1 MTRVALGNV
10 LVCEVALRNQER
22 VPTSAGMP
30 EEKTEIEF
38 QESVRSKMEFWN
50 EPVTRK

>member
-1 MTRVALGNV
+1 
-10 LVCEVALRNQER
+10 
-22 VPTSAGMP
+22 MP

-50 EPVTRK
+50 QPRRAEMTAGLAEYQYIGRGVTQAIDF